1 MREHEGVPSKSRSPV
16 LHNVFD
22 IPERLKEIDPR
33 FFVMF
38 NHRTRK
44 FEIHD
49 NMQIY
54 NTLAVVLPFEELD
67 ARTIDYV
74 RGRMN
79 NDVIA
84 MARMIEEENERLE
97 AKKQADLL
105 DKAGYKTKQALK
117 YLDSSLK
124 TTDRIPQ
131 ELIAE

>member
-44 FEIHD
+44 FEILTTCKSIIRW
-49 NMQIY
+49 QSY
-54 NTLAVVLPFEELD
+54 SPFEELD

-84 MARMIEEENERLE
+84 MARMIEEEMSAWKPE
-97 AKKQADLL
+97 
-105 DKAGYKTKQALK
+105 T
-117 YLDSSLK
+117 S
-124 TTDRIPQ
+124 
-131 ELIAE
+131 